1 MKQEKPYQEEAIDDL
16 LYQARGCLDRDR
28 QNTIVFQSP
37 TGSGKTYM
45 MTRFIGALARE
56 TEKPVCF
63 LWVSIGAGNLYEHS
77 FRSVKR
83 RSTRQ
88 SSAVFWKTSFS
99 APGTRSGK
107 RSWSFSTGR
116 RSATSGMENS
126 PMC

>member
-45 MTRFIGALARE
+45 MTRFIGRLARE

-63 LWVSIGAGNLYEHS
+63 LWVSIGAGNLYE
-77 FRSVKR
+77 
-83 RSTRQ
+83 T
-88 SSAVFWKTSFS
+88 A
-99 APGTRSGK
+99 SG
-107 RSWSFSTGR
+107 
-116 RSATSGMENS
+116 A
-126 PMC
+126 